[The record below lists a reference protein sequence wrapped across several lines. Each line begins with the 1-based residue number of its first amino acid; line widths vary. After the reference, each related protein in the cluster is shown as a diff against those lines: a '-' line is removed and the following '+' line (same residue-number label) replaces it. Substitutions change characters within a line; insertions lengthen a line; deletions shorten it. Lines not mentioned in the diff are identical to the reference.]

1 VRQVNQRHLALFF
14 SFFLSFFVIE
24 MECHGGRTDDRLQ
37 LQTLLKCV
45 RACVCLFVLCVVC
58 ARVCMHAKLSV
69 ARALHL
75 IRNTWRSNT
84 WAAAVLILPRGPRP
98 QPLKNTTPPH
108 EEGVQRSQ
116 SSRVQ
121 LGSKKKG
128 AEKGDRIASVRWT
141 YVFVQSSAAVHTLH
155 CYNKVAR

>member
-1 VRQVNQRHLALFF
+1 MRHLAHFFLFSF
-14 SFFLSFFVIE
+14 SFFDIE
-24 MECHGGRTDDRLQ
+24 SECHGGRTDDRSP

-98 QPLKNTTPPH
+98 QPLKNTPPH
-108 EEGVQRSQ
+108 VGGCAAVAELEGPVGQQ
-116 SSRVQ
+116 
-121 LGSKKKG
+121 KKKG
-128 AEKGDRIASVRWT
+128 EEKER
-141 YVFVQSSAAVHTLH
+141 AVELRVCT
-155 CYNKVAR
+155 K